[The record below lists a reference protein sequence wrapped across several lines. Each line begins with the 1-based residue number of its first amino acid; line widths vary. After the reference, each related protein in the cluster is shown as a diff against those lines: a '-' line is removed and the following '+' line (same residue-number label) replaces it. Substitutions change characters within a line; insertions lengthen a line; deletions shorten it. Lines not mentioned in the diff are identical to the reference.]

1 MKKILFSIIAVL
13 FVSACTSVDMNGNV
27 VNILYSEFSHTPPSG
42 EAFEAPGKKVE
53 KYEDLTTHFRAE
65 AMNIITGFK
74 YHRGDATDN
83 AINMYKTDIVAIR
96 YCKKLSRGHCVLSRY
111 NNQIFYKDLNDYKL
125 KMGLVKPKPDK
136 IQDIQNIVDA
146 EIEKTKSELEESNR
160 IEREKLALERQK
172 IELEKEQ
179 TKSELEEFNR
189 IEREKLALERQRIE
203 LEKERIL
210 AAKSSESKIQD
221 ARLADDLD
229 RAQKLIIK
237 NTQNLLISLGYT
249 PDANGEYG
257 YKTVVAIKAFQTDNQ
272 IKPIDGE
279 ISENLLVALQSAL
292 KNASDEFDI
301 NNFIQIG
308 SGSGFVADSQ
318 GYIVT
323 NAHVINECEF
333 LTVDKNFPAEVI
345 KIDSVNDIAVIK
357 TAQLINKKPLSI
369 SKSDPE
375 LGDKVFPAGFPIN
388 RVLQNLNFT
397 SGSVSSEVGLFQN
410 ITQFQF
416 TAPIQPGSSGG
427 PILNENGAVIGITVA
442 SASIK
447 ELEEKLDTLLQ
458 NINFGI
464 RKSNVEAL
472 LNQADIEYSTGN
484 PLWFSNEKDV
494 AEIAK
499 SGTVLIKCWTR
510 P

>member
-1 MKKILFSIIAVL
+1 MKKILCSIAAIL
-13 FVSACTSVDMNGNV
+13 FVSACTSVDIDGNV
-27 VNILYSEFSHTPPSG
+27 VSLFYSEFSHDPPLG

-53 KYEDLTTHFRAE
+53 RYEDLTTNFRAE
-65 AMNIITGFK
+65 AMNITTGFK
-74 YHRGDATDN
+74 YHRGDASDN
-83 AINMYKTDIVAIR
+83 AFDMYKTDNVAIR
-96 YCKKLSRGHCVLSRY
+96 YCRKLSKGQCVLSRY
-111 NNQIFYKDLNDYKL
+111 NYQIFYKDLNDYKL

-136 IQDIQNIVDA
+136 IEDIQKIVDA
-146 EIEKTKSELEESNR
+146 EIKKTKSELEESNR

-172 IELEKEQ
+172 IEQEKE
-179 TKSELEEFNR
+179 K
-189 IEREKLALERQRIE
+189 
-203 LEKERIL
+203 IL
-210 AAKSSESKIQD
+210 AAKKNSESETQD
-221 ARLADDLD
+221 TKLADDLE
-229 RAQKLIIK
+229 RAQELIIK
-237 NTQNLLISLGYT
+237 NTQNLLIALGYT
-249 PDANGEYG
+249 PDTDGEYG
-257 YKTVVAIKAFQTDNQ
+257 FKTVVAIKAFQTDNQ
-272 IKPIDGE
+272 LKPIDGE

-308 SGSGFVADSQ
+308 SGSGFIADSQ
-318 GYIVT
+318 GSIVT

-333 LTVDKNFPAEVI
+333 VTVDKNLPAEVI
-345 KIDSVNDIAVIK
+345 KIDRVNDIAVIK
-357 TAQLINKKPLSI
+357 TTQLENKKPLSI

-375 LGDKVFPAGFPIN
+375 LGDKVFPAGYPIN
-388 RVLQNLNFT
+388 RVLENLNFT

-447 ELEEKLDTLLQ
+447 ELEEELDTLLQ

-464 RKSNVEAL
+464 RKSNIEAL

-484 PLWFSNEKDV
+484 PLWFSNEKGV

>member
-1 MKKILFSIIAVL
+1 MKKILCSIAAIL

-27 VNILYSEFSHTPPSG
+27 VSLLYSEFSHDPPLG

-53 KYEDLTTHFRAE
+53 SYEDLTTNFRAE
-65 AMNIITGFK
+65 AMNITTGFK
-74 YHRGDATDN
+74 YHRGDASDN
-83 AINMYKTDIVAIR
+83 AFDMYKTDNVAIR
-96 YCKKLSRGHCVLSRY
+96 YCRKLSKGQCVLSRY
-111 NNQIFYKDLNDYKL
+111 NYQIFYKDLNDYKL

-136 IQDIQNIVDA
+136 IKDIQKIVDA
-146 EIEKTKSELEESNR
+146 EIKKTKSELEESNR

-172 IELEKEQ
+172 IEQEKE
-179 TKSELEEFNR
+179 K
-189 IEREKLALERQRIE
+189 
-203 LEKERIL
+203 IL
-210 AAKSSESKIQD
+210 AAKKNSESETQD
-221 ARLADDLD
+221 TKLADDLE
-229 RAQKLIIK
+229 RAQELIIK

-249 PDANGEYG
+249 PDTDGEYG
-257 YKTVVAIKAFQTDNQ
+257 FKTVVAIKAFQTDNQ
-272 IKPIDGE
+272 LKPIDGE

-308 SGSGFVADSQ
+308 SGSGFIADSQ
-318 GYIVT
+318 GSIVT

-333 LTVDKNFPAEVI
+333 VTVDKNLPAEVI
-345 KIDSVNDIAVIK
+345 KIDRVNDIAVIK
-357 TAQLINKKPLSI
+357 TTQLENKKPLSI

-375 LGDKVFPAGFPIN
+375 LGDKVFPAGYPIN
-388 RVLQNLNFT
+388 RVLENLNFT

-447 ELEEKLDTLLQ
+447 ELEEELDTLLQ

-464 RKSNVEAL
+464 RKSNIEAL

-484 PLWFSNEKDV
+484 PLWFSNEKGV